1 VHKKLN
7 SPILLFAEI
16 NVMILHC
23 FSHLLVTDSHIYVL
37 RDIPGRKG
45 FAHIVVRRLLS
56 AIVKITS
63 KKKHPELITFK
74 YGVPEGD
81 KLVISDMDRLVTLIF
96 FYVL

>member
-1 VHKKLN
+1 MVCV
-7 SPILLFAEI
+7 FT
-16 NVMILHC
+16 V

-81 KLVISDMDRLVTLIF
+81 NLVISDMDRLVTLIF
-96 FYVL
+96 VCVLYQPQCEGDHIHSE